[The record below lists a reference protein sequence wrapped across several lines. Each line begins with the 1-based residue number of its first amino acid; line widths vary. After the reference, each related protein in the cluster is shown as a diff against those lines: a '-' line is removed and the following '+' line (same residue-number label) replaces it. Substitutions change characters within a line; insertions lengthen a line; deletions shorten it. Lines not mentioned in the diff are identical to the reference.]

1 MTRLLTMVLL
11 AAVLSG
17 LPAPPVEA
25 GVGDDAFAK
34 GRELLSQGDFPKA
47 LDSFAAAARADRN
60 NRQYLREYAL
70 LRRVVELRRQLEAEN
85 DPQRWAYIARS
96 LHAYY
101 VGEGLYDEALAL
113 NRRMHARLKDASSA
127 ILLAETALA
136 VNDPAEAADVL
147 GGLAPDQSTPTVQAL
162 LGVALARMGLGDEA
176 RQLAA
181 ELSLPDNPGP
191 RTLYT
196 AARLRAMTSD
206 PEAAVHDGKG
216 LSGAVIRLA
225 GSNYGM
231 SQGNGLDGVYNPGFG
246 ANNGICWVNAK
257 VRLADLTDGT
267 SNTLAFA
274 ESLRGPCDS
283 PGTASTP
290 DVQVYRAKASCNL
303 ARVDGPV
310 DAQTVIAAAS
320 GWDGMRLSTWL
331 RAGAP
336 AGPLLNGRL
345 SPNSPVPDLVYGS
358 EKATAARS
366 RHPGGVN
373 ACFADG
379 SVRFVDQTIAL
390 ETWWNLGL
398 PQDGN
403 VLKDF

>member
-1 MTRLLTMVLL
+1 MAEEKTRTAFTLVELLVVIAIIGVLVAL
-11 AAVLSG
+11 L
-17 LPAPPVEA
+17 LPAVQAAREAARRMSCTNNLRQCGLAMHNYAGAHA
-25 GVGDDAFAK
+25 GVLPNAGWSDSLLPYPNDYSPLAK
-34 GRELLSQGDFPKA
+34 LLPYGEQEALRDLIDFNVTLGHVGRTDLPEELRV
-47 LDSFAAAARADRN
+47 AAA
-60 NRQYLREYAL
+60 
-70 LRRVVELRRQLEAEN
+70 
-85 DPQRWAYIARS
+85 
-96 LHAYY
+96 
-101 VGEGLYDEALAL
+101 
-113 NRRMHARLKDASSA
+113 
-127 ILLAETALA
+127 
-136 VNDPAEAADVL
+136 
-147 GGLAPDQSTPTVQAL
+147 TP
-162 LGVALARMGLGDEA
+162 VAMFLC
-176 RQLAA
+176 
-181 ELSLPDNPGP
+181 P
-191 RTLYT
+191 
-196 AARLRAMTSD
+196 SD

-379 SVRFVDQTIAL
+379 SVRFVNETIEPSTWYAL
-390 ETWWNLGL
+390 WTRAGGEVVGEY
-398 PQDGN
+398 
-403 VLKDF
+403 